1 MVATVLEGLTPA
13 NTPAPMMARADFRER
28 SIIGSVFGGSFTRRS
43 NSLARDLISGRCVWN
58 SLSNSARLAE
68 LRWERYRSLN
78 VRRAVTASFV
88 RCLNSALVRLEYV
101 DLVNGSSS
109 KWPAIHQPSPSPP
122 SNRIVEATGARFAPP
137 SSLTAQD
144 RIAPSMPH
152 KEEGTGGLCQNPG
165 RSRLTS
171 PRS

>member
-1 MVATVLEGLTPA
+1 
-13 NTPAPMMARADFRER
+13 MMARADFRER

-88 RCLNSALVRLEYV
+88 RCLNSVLVRLEYV
-101 DLVNGSSS
+101 DLVNGFSSE
-109 KWPAIHQPSPSPP
+109 PAIHQPSPSPP
-122 SNRIVEATGARFAPP
+122 RNRIVEATGARFNPP
-137 SSLTAQD
+137 SSLAAQF
-144 RIAPSMPH
+144 RIAPSMAH
-152 KEEGTGGLCQNPG
+152 KE
-165 RSRLTS
+165 
-171 PRS
+171 